1 MFRKS
6 SCRWS
11 KKLQGREGSPCS
23 AEQVDL
29 SMFHEPSWK
38 QVYAGRCS
46 EEATLNEQAVQ
57 RRGVRESSPFGSD
70 LKSDDR
76 KYPISKI
83 ES

>member
-1 MFRKS
+1 MIWSFGNRGVFNFRKFWAK
-6 SCRWS
+6 WS

-57 RRGVRESSPFGSD
+57 RTG
-70 LKSDDR
+70 KSGKVPRLD
-76 KYPISKI
+76 PT
-83 ES
+83 